1 MAKHTP
7 KVLTDDDVIVDKP
20 VVQIPAP
27 DLTIIERGLK
37 NVFGLPSTE
46 IALKDRQFV
55 THWVN
60 TGIGGDQLG
69 KYLDA
74 GYLKVRPEYLAD
86 PDRVAFTVSPEGYV
100 VRGNR
105 GEELLMYTLKDAYH
119 QRQLEKSRRNQA
131 GMRSSATRNEVVEAA
146 GKQLGDEAADFLQR
160 KGGVVGGVRDTFER
174 IERRDEGE

>member
-1 MAKHTP
+1 M
-7 KVLTDDDVIVDKP
+7 
-20 VVQIPAP
+20 VQIPKP
-27 DLTIIERGLK
+27 DLDVIERGLR

-46 IALKDRQFV
+46 IQLKDKQYI

-86 PDRVAFTVSPEGYV
+86 QDRVSFTVSPDGYV

-105 GEELLMYTLKDAYH
+105 GEEILMYTLRDFYAK
-119 QRQLEKSRRNQA
+119 RQMEKARRNQQ
-131 GMRSSATRNEVVEAA
+131 GMRHLKDEVVNAA
-146 GKQLGDEAADFLQR
+146 GAKLGDEAAEFLQR
-160 KGGVVGGVRDTFER
+160 RGSVVGEVHDSREV
-174 IERRDEGE
+174 IERRDEAD

>member
-1 MAKHTP
+1 MPKQQIETP
-7 KVLTDDDVIVDKP
+7 P

-27 DLTIIERGLK
+27 DIEVYERGLR

-46 IALKDRQFV
+46 IELKDKRFV

-60 TGIGGDQLG
+60 TGISGDQLG

-86 PDRVAFTVSPEGYV
+86 PDRLAFTVSPENFV

-105 GEELLMYTLKDAYH
+105 GEEILMYTLKEVYAR
-119 QRQLEKSRRNQA
+119 RQAEKARRNQL
-131 GMRSSATRNEVVEAA
+131 GMRTSAMKADIAEAA
-146 GKQLGDEAADFLQR
+146 GKTLGDEAADFLSR
-160 KGGVVGGVRDTFER
+160 KSAMVGGVRDSYER
-174 IERRDEGE
+174 IQRTPEQE